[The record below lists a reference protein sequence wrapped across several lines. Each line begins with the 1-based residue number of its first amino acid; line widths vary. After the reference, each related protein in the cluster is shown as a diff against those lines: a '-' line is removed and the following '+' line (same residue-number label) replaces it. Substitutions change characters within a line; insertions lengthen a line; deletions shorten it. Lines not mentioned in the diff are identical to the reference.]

1 MVSCWVGLL
10 EGENVG
16 VGVSDNRPGALV
28 SAVSK
33 AVEEGKARE
42 GPEDGRVVTGLS
54 EASGYIVSERNVWS
68 ATSAMGVRG
77 DAPAKY
83 STEPT

>member
-16 VGVSDNRPGALV
+16 VGASVNRSGTLL
-28 SAVSK
+28 SAISK
-33 AVEEGKARE
+33 AVEEDKARA
-42 GPEDGRVVTGLS
+42 GPEDGRTVTGLS
-54 EASGYIVSERNVWS
+54 EASVYIASERDVWS

-77 DAPAKY
+77 DAPAK
-83 STEPT
+83 